1 MQQSHPSVTHWDD
14 KREDARIMEKYIIL
28 ILSYILGSIP
38 FSLIIAK
45 INGINLREVGSG
57 NIGAT
62 NVARTGN
69 KRLAVLALFLDSLKG
84 FVGVYTA
91 QQFCD
96 NNDFY
101 IYVSAILAVLGHMF
115 PIWLRFNGGKGV
127 ATTLG
132 VLVAL
137 NISIA
142 LAFVFVWLI
151 VFFTFRY
158 SSLASLAAT
167 AIAVVIS
174 FFFQKELFLVLLT
187 AAILIFLKHYK
198 NIANLLQG
206 RERKFL

>member
-1 MQQSHPSVTHWDD
+1 
-14 KREDARIMEKYIIL
+14 MEKYIIL
-28 ILSYILGSIP
+28 ILSYVIGSIP

-84 FVGVYTA
+84 FVAVYTA

-132 VLVAL
+132 VLIAL

-151 VFFTFRY
+151 VFFIFRY

-167 AIAVVIS
+167 AAAVIAS
-174 FFFQKELFLVLLT
+174 FFFQKELFLILLT
-187 AAILIFLKHYK
+187 VAILIFLKHYK

>member
-1 MQQSHPSVTHWDD
+1 
-14 KREDARIMEKYIIL
+14 MEIFVVFV
-28 ILSYILGSIP
+28 LSYILGSIP

-132 VLVAL
+132 VLIAL

-151 VFFTFRY
+151 VFFIFRY

-167 AIAVVIS
+167 AAAVIAS
-174 FFFQKELFLVLLT
+174 FFFQKELFLILLT
-187 AAILIFLKHYK
+187 VAILIFLKHYK

-206 RERKFL
+206 REHKFL

>member
-1 MQQSHPSVTHWDD
+1 
-14 KREDARIMEKYIIL
+14 MEKYIIL

-38 FSLIIAK
+38 FSLIITK
-45 INGINLREVGSG
+45 IKGVNLRKVGSG

-69 KRLAVLALFLDSLKG
+69 KRLAALALFLDSLKG
-84 FVGVYTA
+84 FIAVYIA
-91 QQFCD
+91 EQSFGD
-96 NNDFY
+96 NDLCVY
-101 IYVSAILAVLGHMF
+101 ASAILAVLGHIF
-115 PIWLRFNGGKGV
+115 PIWLRFSGGKGV

-132 VLVAL
+132 VLIAL

-158 SSLASLAAT
+158 SSLASLTAT
-167 AIAVVIS
+167 AIAVVAS

-187 AAILIFLKHYK
+187 VATLILSKHYK
-198 NIANLLQG
+198 NIENLLQCKEH
-206 RERKFL
+206 RFL

>member
-1 MQQSHPSVTHWDD
+1 
-14 KREDARIMEKYIIL
+14 MEKYIIL

-84 FVGVYTA
+84 FVAVYTA

-151 VFFTFRY
+151 VFFIFRY

-167 AIAVVIS
+167 AAAVIAS
-174 FFFQKELFLVLLT
+174 FFFQKELFLILLT
-187 AAILIFLKHYK
+187 VAILIFLKHYR

-206 RERKFL
+206 REHKFL

>member
-1 MQQSHPSVTHWDD
+1 MIEIFVVFV
-14 KREDARIMEKYIIL
+14 
-28 ILSYILGSIP
+28 LSYILGSIP

-151 VFFTFRY
+151 VFFIFRY
-158 SSLASLAAT
+158 SSLASLAAN
-167 AIAVVIS
+167 AAAVIAS
-174 FFFQKELFLVLLT
+174 FFFQKELFLILLT
-187 AAILIFLKHYK
+187 VAILIFLKHYK

-206 RERKFL
+206 REHKFL

>member
-1 MQQSHPSVTHWDD
+1 MIEIFVVFV
-14 KREDARIMEKYIIL
+14 
-28 ILSYILGSIP
+28 LSYILGSIP

-69 KRLAVLALFLDSLKG
+69 KFLAALALFLDTSKG
-84 FVGVYTA
+84 FIAVYTA

-96 NNDFY
+96 NNDLY

-142 LAFVFVWLI
+142 LAFVFVWLV
-151 VFFTFRY
+151 VFFIFRY

-167 AIAVVIS
+167 TAAVIAS
-174 FFFQKELFLVLLT
+174 FFFQKELFLILLT
-187 AAILIFLKHYK
+187 VAILIFLKHYK

-206 RERKFL
+206 REHKFL

>member
-1 MQQSHPSVTHWDD
+1 
-14 KREDARIMEKYIIL
+14 MEKYIIL

-69 KRLAVLALFLDSLKG
+69 KFLAAIALFLDTSKG
-84 FVGVYTA
+84 FIAVYTA

-137 NISIA
+137 NISIS

-151 VFFTFRY
+151 VFFIFRY
-158 SSLASLAAT
+158 SSLASLAAN
-167 AIAVVIS
+167 AAAVIAS
-174 FFFQKELFLVLLT
+174 FFFQKELFLILLT
-187 AAILIFLKHYK
+187 VAILIFLKHYR

-206 RERKFL
+206 REHKFL

>member
-1 MQQSHPSVTHWDD
+1 MLV
-14 KREDARIMEKYIIL
+14 IVL

-38 FSLIIAK
+38 FSLIITRIK
-45 INGINLREVGSG
+45 GINLREVGSG

-69 KRLAVLALFLDSLKG
+69 KCLAALALFLDSLKG
-84 FVGVYTA
+84 FIAVYIA

-115 PIWLRFNGGKGV
+115 PIWLKFKGGKGV

-132 VLVAL
+132 ALIAFNIPVAL
-137 NISIA
+137 VFI
-142 LAFVFVWLI
+142 FVWLA

-158 SSLASLAAT
+158 SSLASLSAT
-167 AIAVVIS
+167 STAVAWS
-174 FFFQKELFLVLLT
+174 FFFQRNLFLTLLIIG
-187 AAILIFLKHYK
+187 ALVFLKHYK
-198 NIANLLQG
+198 NIMNLLQG
-206 RERKFL
+206 KEHRFL

>member
-1 MQQSHPSVTHWDD
+1 MIEIFVVFV
-14 KREDARIMEKYIIL
+14 
-28 ILSYILGSIP
+28 LSYILGSIP

-142 LAFVFVWLI
+142 LAFVFVWPI
-151 VFFTFRY
+151 VFFIFRY
-158 SSLASLAAT
+158 SSLASLAAN
-167 AIAVVIS
+167 AAAVIAS
-174 FFFQKELFLVLLT
+174 FFFQKELFLILLT
-187 AAILIFLKHYK
+187 VAILIFLKHYK

>member
-1 MQQSHPSVTHWDD
+1 
-14 KREDARIMEKYIIL
+14 MEKYIIL

-84 FVGVYTA
+84 FVAVYTA

-132 VLVAL
+132 ALIAL

-142 LAFVFVWLI
+142 LAFVLVWLI
-151 VFFTFRY
+151 VFFIFRY

-167 AIAVVIS
+167 AAAVIAS
-174 FFFQKELFLVLLT
+174 FFFQKELFLILLT
-187 AAILIFLKHYK
+187 VAILIFLKHYK

-206 RERKFL
+206 REHKFL

>member
-1 MQQSHPSVTHWDD
+1 MIEIFVVFV
-14 KREDARIMEKYIIL
+14 
-28 ILSYILGSIP
+28 LSYILGSIP
-38 FSLIIAK
+38 FSLVIAK

-132 VLVAL
+132 VLIAL

-151 VFFTFRY
+151 VFFIFRY
-158 SSLASLAAT
+158 SSLASLAAN
-167 AIAVVIS
+167 AAAVIAS
-174 FFFQKELFLVLLT
+174 FFFQKELFLILLT
-187 AAILIFLKHYK
+187 VAILIFLKHYK

-206 RERKFL
+206 REHKFL

>member
-1 MQQSHPSVTHWDD
+1 MIEIFVVFV
-14 KREDARIMEKYIIL
+14 
-28 ILSYILGSIP
+28 LSYILGSIP

-84 FVGVYTA
+84 FVAVYTA

-96 NNDFY
+96 NNDIY

-132 VLVAL
+132 VLIAL

-151 VFFTFRY
+151 VFFIFRY

-167 AIAVVIS
+167 AAAVIAS
-174 FFFQKELFLVLLT
+174 FFFQKELFLILLT
-187 AAILIFLKHYK
+187 VAILIFLKHYK

>member
-1 MQQSHPSVTHWDD
+1 
-14 KREDARIMEKYIIL
+14 MEIFVVFV
-28 ILSYILGSIP
+28 LSYILGSIP

-69 KRLAVLALFLDSLKG
+69 KFLAALALFLDTSKG
-84 FVGVYTA
+84 FIVVYTA

-132 VLVAL
+132 VLIAL

-151 VFFTFRY
+151 VFFIFRY
-158 SSLASLAAT
+158 SSLASLAST
-167 AIAVVIS
+167 AAAVIAS
-174 FFFQKELFLVLLT
+174 FFFQKELFLILLT
-187 AAILIFLKHYK
+187 VAILIFLKHYK

-206 RERKFL
+206 REHKFL

>member
-1 MQQSHPSVTHWDD
+1 
-14 KREDARIMEKYIIL
+14 MEIFVVFV
-28 ILSYILGSIP
+28 LSYILGSIP

-132 VLVAL
+132 ALIAL

-142 LAFVFVWLI
+142 LAFVLVWLI
-151 VFFTFRY
+151 VFFIFRY
-158 SSLASLAAT
+158 SSLASLAAN
-167 AIAVVIS
+167 AAAVIAS
-174 FFFQKELFLVLLT
+174 FFFQKELFLILLT
-187 AAILIFLKHYK
+187 VAILIFLKHYK

-206 RERKFL
+206 REHKFL

>member
-1 MQQSHPSVTHWDD
+1 
-14 KREDARIMEKYIIL
+14 MEKYIIL

-84 FVGVYTA
+84 FVAVYTA

-127 ATTLG
+127 TTTLG
-132 VLVAL
+132 ALIAL

-142 LAFVFVWLI
+142 LAFVLVWLI
-151 VFFTFRY
+151 VFFIFRY

-167 AIAVVIS
+167 AAAVIA
-174 FFFQKELFLVLLT
+174 
-187 AAILIFLKHYK
+187 
-198 NIANLLQG
+198 
-206 RERKFL
+206 

>member
-1 MQQSHPSVTHWDD
+1 
-14 KREDARIMEKYIIL
+14 MEKYIIL

-69 KRLAVLALFLDSLKG
+69 KRLAVLALFLDSSKG
-84 FVGVYTA
+84 FIGVYTA

-151 VFFTFRY
+151 VFFIFRY
-158 SSLASLAAT
+158 SSLASLAAN
-167 AIAVVIS
+167 AAAVIAS
-174 FFFQKELFLVLLT
+174 FFFQKELFLILLT
-187 AAILIFLKHYK
+187 VAILIFLKHYK

-206 RERKFL
+206 REHKFL

>member
-1 MQQSHPSVTHWDD
+1 MI
-14 KREDARIMEKYIIL
+14 EIL
-28 ILSYILGSIP
+28 VVFILSYILGSIP

-69 KRLAVLALFLDSLKG
+69 KFLAALALFLDTFKG
-84 FVGVYTA
+84 FIAVYTA
-91 QQFCD
+91 QQFFD
-96 NNDFY
+96 GGVD
-101 IYVSAILAVLGHMF
+101 IGSATCAVLGHMF

-132 VLVAL
+132 ALIAL

-142 LAFVFVWLI
+142 LAFVFFWLI
-151 VFFTFRY
+151 VFFIFRY

-167 AIAVVIS
+167 AAAVIAS

-187 AAILIFLKHYK
+187 VAILIFLKHYR

-206 RERKFL
+206 KEHRFL

>member
-1 MQQSHPSVTHWDD
+1 
-14 KREDARIMEKYIIL
+14 MEKYIIL

-38 FSLIIAK
+38 FSLIITK

-69 KRLAVLALFLDSLKG
+69 KFLAALALFLDTSKG
-84 FVGVYTA
+84 FIAVYIA

-132 VLVAL
+132 VLIAF

-151 VFFTFRY
+151 VFFIFRY
-158 SSLASLAAT
+158 SSLASLATT
-167 AIAVVIS
+167 AAALLAS

-187 AAILIFLKHYK
+187 VAILIFLKHYR

-206 RERKFL
+206 KEHRFL

>member
-1 MQQSHPSVTHWDD
+1 
-14 KREDARIMEKYIIL
+14 MEKYIIL
-28 ILSYILGSIP
+28 ILSYILGSIT

-69 KRLAVLALFLDSLKG
+69 KFLAAIALFLDTSKG
-84 FVGVYTA
+84 FIAVYTA

-151 VFFTFRY
+151 VFFIFRY
-158 SSLASLAAT
+158 SSLASLAAN
-167 AIAVVIS
+167 AAAVIAS
-174 FFFQKELFLVLLT
+174 FFFQKELFLILLT
-187 AAILIFLKHYK
+187 VAILIFLKHYK

-206 RERKFL
+206 REHKFL